1 LAFQNIDVIFRN
13 KLKIK
18 VMAKRGRPSEQ
29 IVEAPTKFT
38 RKYMNPD
45 GTDEIWTYDLDKKS
59 NGPISVE
66 VIYPKGFKG
75 NNIKEEKEQEM
86 FLNPATGRYV
96 AKFRAKQLG
105 LIK

>member
-1 LAFQNIDVIFRN
+1 
-13 KLKIK
+13 
-18 VMAKRGRPSEQ
+18 MAKRGRPSEQ
-29 IVEAPTKFT
+29 IVETPTKFT
-38 RKYMNPD
+38 RKYLNAD
-45 GTDEIWTYDLDKKS
+45 GTDEVWTYDLDKKS

-66 VIYPKGFKG
+66 IIYPKGFKG
-75 NNIKEEKEQEM
+75 NNIKEEKEKEM

>member
-1 LAFQNIDVIFRN
+1 
-13 KLKIK
+13 
-18 VMAKRGRPSEQ
+18 MAKRGRPSEQ
-29 IVEAPTKFT
+29 IVETPTKFT
-38 RKYMNPD
+38 RKYMNAD

-66 VIYPKGFKG
+66 IIYPKGFENKMK
-75 NNIKEEKEQEM
+75 IEADDDAKIY
-86 FLNPATGRYV
+86 LNPATGRYV